1 MKYTIET
8 KLNYKQNK
16 DIIIY
21 FEQHINKYSY
31 ILRVC
36 WHIINKSK
44 NNYKIVSKLCSF
56 LQKKFSI
63 LKRSA
68 NAIVKYNQGL
78 YNSMKENKK
87 LELSQKSFKI
97 LNLKNNIETRTKL
110 LNTYKTKIS
119 KNININKL
127 KYKNLKKEIVYKKFK
142 LNNLKTQCANLRLE
156 IENGIFKCCFG
167 TKRMLQKNINDFK
180 IKRNNKMYFIGSKDE
195 TSCNQMLQI
204 SHISNNNF
212 RIKFRKDFEYK
223 NKTLDKD
230 KYVYGKCKFHNYIS
244 NLKSIINNNI
254 NPLSYI
260 LIKRN
265 NKYYLQ
271 CSFDI
276 NNYEIASTENGVIG
290 IDFNKG
296 FVSISEINK
305 YGDMLDNI
313 NIHYRFGQSTKTR
326 NDLLQMMSF
335 VLKYAKFTGKNIAI
349 ENLNFL
355 RNKSKIGINKY
366 KNHKKFGN
374 MLSSLPYNFYLER
387 FKHMAN
393 RYSVGLIL
401 INPALS
407 SKIAKEKY
415 CDKMKLNIHVGAS
428 FVIARR
434 ALGIMDGF
442 VEFVKKYK

>member
-1 MKYTIET
+1 
-8 KLNYKQNK
+8 
-16 DIIIY
+16 
-21 FEQHINKYSY
+21 
-31 ILRVC
+31 
-36 WHIINKSK
+36 
-44 NNYKIVSKLCSF
+44 
-56 LQKKFSI
+56 
-63 LKRSA
+63 
-68 NAIVKYNQGL
+68 
-78 YNSMKENKK
+78 
-87 LELSQKSFKI
+87 
-97 LNLKNNIETRTKL
+97 
-110 LNTYKTKIS
+110 
-119 KNININKL
+119 
-127 KYKNLKKEIVYKKFK
+127 
-142 LNNLKTQCANLRLE
+142 
-156 IENGIFKCCFG
+156 
-167 TKRMLQKNINDFK
+167 MLQKNINDFK

-230 KYVYGKCKFHNYIS
+230 KYVYGKCKFHNYVL

-254 NPLSYI
+254 SPLSYI

-276 NNYEIASTENGVIG
+276 NNCEITNTENGVIG

-313 NIHYRFGQSTKTR
+313 NIQYRFGQSTKTS

-335 VLKYAKFTGKNIAI
+335 MLKYAKFTGKNIAI

-355 RNKSKIGINKY
+355 RNKSRIGINKY
-366 KNHKKFGN
+366 KNHKKFSN
-374 MLSSLPYNFYLER
+374 MLSSLPYNFYVER
-387 FKHMAN
+387 FKQMAH
-393 RYSVGLIL
+393 RYGIALIL
-401 INPALS
+401 ISPALS

-415 CDKMKLNIHVGAS
+415 CDKMKLNVHIGAS

-434 ALGIMDGF
+434 ALGITDGF
-442 VEFVKKYK
+442 VEFVKK